1 MVLDLETEDARILH
15 DMLEDYLP
23 TLRMEAARTH
33 VKDLRH
39 ELVLRQELVERLIGR
54 LTAAAK

>member
-1 MVLDLETEDARILH
+1 MVLELKAEDARLLH
-15 DMLEDYLP
+15 DLLEDYLP
-23 TLRMEAARTH
+23 ALRMEAARTH

-39 ELVLRQELVERLIGR
+39 QLFLRQELVERLVDQ

>member
-1 MVLDLETEDARILH
+1 MVLELKDQEARILH

-23 TLRMEAARTH
+23 TLRMETARTH

-39 ELVLRQELVERLIGR
+39 ELVLRQELVERLIGQ